1 MINKKLFTAIVLSG
15 VFSAGLN
22 TTALAATEWPDPE
35 LQTTTLDLENGGTY
49 YFYLRKANM
58 FLVNGNNWNLQT
70 SLGAEGKII
79 KVSKVTDET
88 MKLTGWALEMPDAEA
103 NNGGKPK
110 YLYTKDGQNSYVDY
124 NMEGSYLWKIT
135 KNADGNTYRI
145 KILDEDPNYGVKV
158 SGGAFANCYMGWDGL
173 TTESGTMSNTII
185 RPFINPEGL
194 GYENAAIDWEVANE
208 YDYAVFIAKKDLK
221 SALEYAVNVGFTD
234 YSQFETVYNDPSAT
248 DYEVMIATEKLQA
261 LTDTYYYSQASED
274 NPLDLTFMITNANFP
289 DGDKSGWDNN
299 MDMSRTAETDKYYNE
314 AGELM
319 FRYAEKWVAGGNKLG
334 DVYIRQTLKNMPE
347 GKYRLTADV
356 IGYQQIDNQLATGI
370 YLFANGG
377 FNDIT
382 KETGTKEF
390 DEENRAIAHNDTL
403 NFTVLG
409 DGTVTI
415 GFRTVSTTAN
425 WVAVDNFKLT
435 YYGNDDN
442 LAQQTVRETLDKLTA
457 SWSDL
462 IEEQAFICSQA
473 IENKYNIVIEEANAT
488 LAASVEQDSLISLNK
503 RLLAVIDELKA
514 DVDAYNRVNDVL
526 EEAMLA
532 TVWYS
537 DETTGYTPYLDYE
550 AEFTKTNEYYGMIE
564 TQVSERTF
572 VPDSINTIQTN
583 ITKLFKEDL
592 YVLVQNKTV
601 TDLYGLLS
609 SPDFTD
615 NKTSGW
621 NGNPSASYN
630 VAEKYFGSAG
640 IQSFDVYQELKGVPN
655 GTYLITMKGFC
666 RPVSYD
672 SFTTAWETDPAQTVQ
687 AYLYGNT
694 SSVLVK
700 HVLSEGSDQP
710 YITNSDGNTNDKQTA
725 AVEGKYFANDL
736 ASAEKAFSIGQYV
749 NTLQCVVTDG
759 VLRFGVKM
767 NTENGSSGNWT
778 TFDEFRVNYL
788 GEDAN
793 AYLTALTELKDEVFE
808 YYNQLVS
815 DLTGITLDASNELNN
830 ALIEAE
836 DLINSFSTDVARITA
851 SMDRLKAAKA
861 NAETS
866 VKAVEDLSTLVSKMY
881 DKADELEMNGY
892 NSDELFNLC
901 DEVDI
906 RLNENN
912 LASIAEINE
921 YTIKLHSAVTKAIMN
936 LDANGASEDNP
947 ADVTAVLTNPGF
959 SKVVDGVET
968 NTDEGW
974 TMEKDGGSNT
984 ANYSEF
990 EFWNNNSYK
999 LYQTLFGLPAGQYRI
1014 ECSGFYRA
1022 GSYFEAAAAHR
1033 DSVEQLNALLFA
1045 GLESIPL
1052 QSLIA
1057 DGSEKPVSADDVN
1070 VADSLSTG
1078 DNPINYWY
1086 IPNSMASVQ
1095 SALTQGRYNNNSL
1108 TFRVKEGDTA
1118 IELGILKNK
1127 HIESDWTIVDSF
1139 RLYYYGEVA
1148 ETPEEQLTYLLKKK
1162 YADAKAWSDTVYV
1175 IQQPTYEGIHKHMT
1189 STVDSV
1195 YDVTINSDFET
1206 TRYQTAINEID
1217 AAWNTAKSGNELA
1230 CWIEKCKYAIAARP
1244 DTTFSKAIDAAMTVV
1259 ENARNNTAETYDTA
1273 TIELMEAY
1281 DEYMSYT
1288 PEISLTIHVDQ
1299 PGTLAEKIKAQTGNE
1314 QEVTELILSGTMDE
1328 ADFEY
1333 IRSGL
1338 SNVKT
1343 VNLYDVNVTTLPEG
1357 AFGNA
1362 QNLQTCILPKN
1373 LKFIGKYAFCECP
1386 SLTELTIPESVLSC
1400 GSEAFSYSSNLTK
1413 ITCLSAC
1420 PPVLIDG
1427 DYLAYSAENI
1437 ALYVPYFAAEAYG
1450 NAKGWKDFGQIM
1462 GIAERPSQI
1471 TVHQDI
1477 TLNIADT
1484 LTVNDLSLIK
1494 FEDENYGTVSQGILT
1509 VNGKRINMNKYKM
1522 TYDYYTDFNSANG
1535 TNNHNVLINNAEIS
1549 ADSVEVNLNLYA
1561 GKWAFLSFPY
1571 DVKVSDIK
1579 PLYENAA
1586 WVIRKYD
1593 GAARAARQMD
1603 NTWVNMTEDS
1613 ILHAGVGYIWQSAY
1627 LNSDNNTFAVPAM
1640 DNAGKNLIFA
1650 NSEHVTPLAEYTAE
1664 SANDCSWNLVGNPFP
1679 SYYDTRWIKFN
1690 APITVWNAR
1699 QQTYDA
1705 YSLTDDAYIL
1715 RPGEAFFV
1723 QRPNDMDNITFPTEG
1738 RLTTNVVED
1747 TATIAYANMRTFG
1760 SSQRRVFNLY
1770 LTDGNHTDRT
1780 RFVIN
1785 DLAGISYDINTDAGK
1800 FMSTDKTVAQLY
1812 TIENGMNLSINERPL
1827 GTGLIALGA
1836 YFGETGSYTLKL
1848 DSKSNTNVYLVDRLT
1863 GEETNLADNAYTFE
1877 AEAGTDTGRFMI
1889 KLENEATG
1897 IESAITDEIKV
1908 TAANGRIYVKAPHSV
1923 KMSVYAVDGSEIGTK
1938 EAVEASFNVT
1948 PGVYVVKVQNAT
1960 YKVTVKR

>member
-58 FLVNGNNWNLQT
+58 FLVNGNSWNTQT
-70 SLGAEGKII
+70 SLGAEGK
-79 KVSKVTDET
+79 KVKVFKFTDERIP
-88 MKLTGWALEMPDAEA
+88 LTGWVLEMPDATA
-103 NNGGKPK
+103 INGGKPK
-110 YLYTKDGQNSYVDY
+110 YIYTKDGQNAYVDY
-124 NMEGSYLWKIT
+124 NLEGSYLWKIT

-145 KILDEDPNYGVKV
+145 KILDEDPNYGVEV

-173 TTESGTMSNTII
+173 TIGTDTMANTII

-194 GYENAAIDWEVANE
+194 GYENAAIDWEVVRE
-208 YDYAVFIAKKDLK
+208 DDYAAYIAKKDLK
-221 SALEYAVNVGFTD
+221 AVLEYAVQVGYTD
-234 YSQFETVYNDPSAT
+234 YT
-248 DYEVMIATEKLQA
+248 DYEVVYNAPSATEEQVKTAAEKLQQLA
-261 LTDTYYYSQASED
+261 DAHYYSLASEEH
-274 NPLDLTFMITNANFP
+274 PLDLTMKITNPDFP
-289 DGDKSGWDNN
+289 NRDKTGWDTN
-299 MDMSRTAETDKYYNE
+299 MDMSYTSEAEQYYNE

-319 FRYAEKWVAGGNKLG
+319 FCFAEKWVARGSKLG

-347 GKYRLTADV
+347 GKYKLTADV
-356 IGYQQIDNQLATGI
+356 IGFQQKDNQLATGI

-377 FNDIT
+377 LGDIT
-382 KETGTKEF
+382 KETGTQEF
-390 DEENRAIAHNDTL
+390 NEENRPIAHKETL
-403 NFTVLG
+403 DFTVLG
-409 DGTVTI
+409 DGTLTF

-442 LAQQTVRETLDKLTA
+442 LAQQVVRESLEKLTA

-473 IENKYNIVIEEANAT
+473 IENKYNIVVEETNAA

-514 DVDAYNRVNDVL
+514 DVDAYSSVQNILDD
-526 EEAMLA
+526 AMDA
-532 TVWYS
+532 TVYFG
-537 DETTGYTPYLDYE
+537 DEKTDYYPYLEVADK
-550 AEFTKTNEYYGMIE
+550 FTKTNEFYN
-564 TQVSERTF
+564 TTVAQVEERTF
-572 VPDSINTIQTN
+572 VPDSINTIHDN
-583 ITKLFKEDL
+583 MVKLFKEDL
-592 YVLVQNKTV
+592 WTLVKAGEV
-601 TDLYGLLS
+601 TDLYGLLA

-621 NGNPSASYN
+621 NDYPSAANN
-630 VAEKYFGSAG
+630 VAEKFFGYAG

-655 GTYLITMKGFC
+655 GTYIITMKGFC
-666 RPVSYD
+666 RPVMYD

-694 SSVLVK
+694 SSVLAK

-710 YITNSDGNTNDKQTA
+710 YITNSDGNTNDKQTV
-725 AVEGKYFANDL
+725 AVEGKYFANNR

-830 ALIEAE
+830 ALMEAE
-836 DLINSFSTDVARITA
+836 DLINSSSTDITRITA

-866 VKAVEDLSTLVSKMY
+866 VKAVEDLSALVSKMY
-881 DKADELEMNGY
+881 DKADELDMNGY

-906 RLNENN
+906 RLSKND
-912 LASIAEINE
+912 LASVAEINE
-921 YTIKLHSAVTKAIMN
+921 YTIKLHSAVTKAIMDI
-936 LDANGASEDNP
+936 DAQGASQDNP
-947 ADVTAVLTNPGF
+947 ADVTALLTNPGF
-959 SKVVDGVET
+959 SKIVDGIET
-968 NTDEGW
+968 NTYEGW
-974 TMEKDGGSNT
+974 IMEKDSGNN
-984 ANYSEF
+984 ACNYSEF

-1022 GSYFEAAAAHR
+1022 GYYKEAAAAHR

-1052 QSLIA
+1052 QSIIA
-1057 DGSEKPVSADDVN
+1057 GGTEQPKASNNVN
-1070 VADSLSTG
+1070 VADSLSTSE
-1078 DNPINYWY
+1078 NPISSWY
-1086 IPNSMASVQ
+1086 IPNTMADAQ
-1095 SALTQGRYNNNSL
+1095 PALEEGRYNNEL
-1108 TFRVKEGDTA
+1108 TFKVREGDTA
-1118 IELGILKNK
+1118 IELGIFKNK
-1127 HIESDWTIVDSF
+1127 YIQYDWTIVDSF

-1259 ENARNNTAETYDTA
+1259 ENAQNNTAETYDTA

-1299 PGTLAEKIKAQTGNE
+1299 PGTLADEVKAQTSNE
-1314 QEVTELILSGTMDE
+1314 SKVTELTLSGTINDS
-1328 ADFEY
+1328 DFEY

-1343 VNLYDVNVTTLPEG
+1343 VNLYDVDVTTLPEG

-1386 SLTELTIPESVLSC
+1386 SLTELTIPEGVLSC

-1437 ALYVPYFAAEAYG
+1437 ALYVPYFAAKAYG

-1509 VNGKRINMNKYKM
+1509 VNGKRIDMNKYKM

-1535 TNNHNVLINNAEIS
+1535 TNNHNVLINNAEMS

-1571 DVKVSDIK
+1571 DVKVSDIR

-1593 GAARAARQMD
+1593 GAARAAHQMD

-1640 DNAGKNLIFA
+1640 DNAGKNQIFA
-1650 NSEHVTPLAEYTAE
+1650 NSERSIPLAEYAAE
-1664 SANDCSWNLVGNPFP
+1664 YVNDYSWNLVGNPFP
-1679 SYYDTRWIKFN
+1679 AYYDTRWIKFD

-1705 YSLTDDAYIL
+1705 YSLTDDAYVL
-1715 RPGEAFFV
+1715 SPGEAFFV
-1723 QRPNDMDNITFPTEG
+1723 QRSNSTDNITFPAEG
-1738 RLTTNVVED
+1738 RLTTRNVED
-1747 TATIAYANMRTFG
+1747 TTFVAYANMRTFG
-1760 SSQRRVFNLY
+1760 SPQRRVFNLY

-1938 EAVEASFNVT
+1938 EAVETSFNVT

>member
-1 MINKKLFTAIVLSG
+1 
-15 VFSAGLN
+15 
-22 TTALAATEWPDPE
+22 
-35 LQTTTLDLENGGTY
+35 
-49 YFYLRKANM
+49 M
-58 FLVNGNNWNLQT
+58 FLVNGNSWNTQT
-70 SLGAEGKII
+70 SLGTEGKKII
-79 KVSKVTDET
+79 VSKVTDET
-88 MKLTGWALEMPDAEA
+88 MGLTGWALEMPDAEA

-110 YLYTKDGQNSYVDY
+110 YIYTKDGSNAYVDY
-124 NMEGSYLWKIT
+124 NLEGSYLWKIT

-145 KILDEDPNYGVKV
+145 KILDEDPNFGLEA
-158 SGGAFANCYMGWDGL
+158 GGGTYAGCYMGWDGL
-173 TTESGTMSNTII
+173 TIGTDTMANTII

-208 YDYAVFIAKKDLK
+208 EAHDAFLAKIELK
-221 SALEYAVNVGFTD
+221 KALENAVNVGFTD
-234 YSQFETVYNDPSAT
+234 YAQFETIYNQPNAYPETIQNAT
-248 DYEVMIATEKLQA
+248 AELQA
-261 LTDTYYYSQASED
+261 LTEEYYYSQASEE
-274 NPLDLTFMITNANFP
+274 NPIDLTPKIINP
-289 DGDKSGWDNN
+289 DFSAGSLTGWEHSY
-299 MDMSRTAETDKYYNE
+299 MLYQTAASQKFYNE

-319 FRYAEKWVAGGNKLG
+319 SVFPEKWMASGFEIG
-334 DVYIRQTLKNMPE
+334 DTYIRQEINDLPE
-347 GKYRLTADV
+347 GKYKLSADV
-356 IGYQQIDNQLATGI
+356 IGYQQLDNQLAKGI
-370 YLFANGG
+370 YLSADGG
-377 FNDIT
+377 AGEACV
-382 KETGTKEF
+382 ETGTKEF
-390 DEENRAIAHNDTL
+390 NDANQPIAHNETL
-403 NFTVLG
+403 DFVVLG
-409 DGTVTI
+409 KGITTI
-415 GFRTVSTTAN
+415 GLYTKATNAN

-435 YYGNDDN
+435 YYGNNEN
-442 LAQQTVRETLDKLTA
+442 LAQETVRKTLDKLLQE
-457 SWSDL
+457 WNNL
-462 IEEQAFICSQA
+462 INDSGFVCSLAMEE
-473 IENKYNIVIEEANAT
+473 KYNTTVATAEAALSSSTNK
-488 LAASVEQDSLISLNK
+488 DSLIALNQ
-503 RLLAVIDELKA
+503 RLLNVMDELTF
-514 DVDAYNRVNDVL
+514 DVDAYKRVANVL
-526 EEAMLA
+526 QNAELA
-532 TVWYS
+532 TIHCGNS
-537 DETTGYTPYLDYE
+537 ETGYMPYVKYADK
-550 AEFTKTNEYYGMIE
+550 FIKTNEFYNMIE
-564 TQVSERTF
+564 NQVSERTF
-572 VPDSINTIQTN
+572 APDSINTIHDN
-583 ITKLFKEDL
+583 MAKLFKEDL
-592 YVLVQNKTV
+592 WTLVKAGEV

-655 GTYLITMKGFC
+655 GTYIITMKGFC

-694 SSVLVK
+694 SSVLLK
-700 HVLSEGSDQP
+700 HVLSGGSDQP
-710 YITNSDGNTNDKQTA
+710 YITNSDGNTNDRQTA

-793 AYLTALTELKDEVFE
+793 TYLTALTELKDEVFE

-830 ALIEAE
+830 ALMEAE
-836 DLINSFSTDVARITA
+836 DLINSSSTDITRITA

-866 VKAVEDLSTLVSKMY
+866 VKAVEDLSALVSKMY
-881 DKADELEMNGY
+881 DKADELDMNGY

-906 RLNENN
+906 RLSKND
-912 LASIAEINE
+912 LASVAEINE
-921 YTIKLHSAVTKAIMN
+921 YTIKLHSAVTKAIMDI
-936 LDANGASEDNP
+936 DAQGASQDNP
-947 ADVTAVLTNPGF
+947 ADVTALLTNPGF
-959 SKVVDGVET
+959 SKVVDGIET
-968 NTDEGW
+968 NTYEGW
-974 TMEKDGGSNT
+974 TMEQDGGSNT
-984 ANYSEF
+984 VNYSEF

-999 LYQTLFGLPAGQYRI
+999 LYQTLYGLPAGQYRI
-1014 ECSGFYRA
+1014 ECNGFYRA
-1022 GSYFEAAAAHR
+1022 GSSFVAAGAHR
-1033 DSVEQLNALLFA
+1033 DNVEQLNAQLFA
-1045 GLESIPL
+1045 GLESAPL

-1057 DGSEKPVSADDVN
+1057 DGSEYPLSADDVN
-1070 VADSLSTG
+1070 VADSLYTD
-1078 DNPINYWY
+1078 DNPISSWY
-1086 IPNSMASVQ
+1086 IPNSMASAQ
-1095 SALTQGRYNNNSL
+1095 NALTQGRYNNNGI
-1108 TFRVKEGDTA
+1108 TFRVREGETA
-1118 IELGILKNK
+1118 IELGIFKNK

-1148 ETPEEQLTYLLKKK
+1148 ETPEEQLTYLLKQK

-1195 YDVTINSDFET
+1195 YDATINSDFET

-1299 PGTLAEKIKAQTGNE
+1299 PGTLAEKIKAQTSNE
-1314 QEVTELILSGTMDE
+1314 SKVTELTLSGTINDS
-1328 ADFEY
+1328 DFEY

-1343 VNLYDVNVTTLPEG
+1343 VNLYDVDVTTLPEG

-1400 GSEAFSYSSNLTK
+1400 GSEAFSYSSNLIK

-1509 VNGKRINMNKYKM
+1509 VNGKRIDMNKYKM

-1535 TNNHNVLINNAEIS
+1535 TNNHDVLINNAEMS

-1571 DVKVSDIK
+1571 DVKVSDIR

-1593 GAARAARQMD
+1593 GAARAAHQMD

-1723 QRPNDMDNITFPTEG
+1723 QRPNDMDNITFPKEG

-1889 KLENEATG
+1889 KLENEATD

-1908 TAANGRIYVKAPHSV
+1908 TAVNGRIYVKAPHSV